1 MMILISSEFA
11 VAQERW
17 PDKMGGYEWQG
28 TRNKGQVRFTL
39 RPKVT
44 TFPQLETR
52 IPVKSIIRK
61 NDDFKKKQKTP

>member
-1 MMILISSEFA
+1 MMILISSKFA
-11 VAQERW
+11 AAKERR
-17 PDKMGGYEWQG
+17 PDKMGGNEWQG

-44 TFPQLETR
+44 TFPQLEPK

-61 NDDFKKKQKTP
+61 NDDFKK